1 MSSSARTRE
10 TGLASPQPNERQ
22 PNGQAAA
29 VGDTVILEPPTLI
42 EIDEWQEVSEL
53 LDSHQSGKRL
63 KVRMHCEFRCD
74 QLPGNDETVIGH
86 WADKSG

>member
-29 VGDTVILEPPTLI
+29 AVGDKVILEPPTLT
-42 EIDEWQEVSEL
+42 EIDEWQKVSEL
-53 LDSHQSGKRL
+53 LDSHQSGKRF
-63 KVRMHCEFRCD
+63 KGRVRCGFRND
-74 QLPGNDETVIGH
+74 QLRSSGLSTGNGQ
-86 WADKSG
+86 